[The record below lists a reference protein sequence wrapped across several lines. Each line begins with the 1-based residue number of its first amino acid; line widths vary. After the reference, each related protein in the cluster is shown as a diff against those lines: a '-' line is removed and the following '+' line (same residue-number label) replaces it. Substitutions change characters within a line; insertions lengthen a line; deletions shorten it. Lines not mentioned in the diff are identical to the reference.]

1 MTIKRMSNHANITTV
16 RGERKH
22 IKAHPDLPYSLFEL
36 LLLLQ
41 ILP

>member
-22 IKAHPDLPYSLFEL
+22 IKSIFAVSGRLRDDICS
-36 LLLLQ
+36 
-41 ILP
+41 